1 MKRIENRMDGIGN
14 HAFAFLSFKMI
25 PNVFCFPFLPE
36 RKSGLDEEIKDRN
49 QVYLTIYIAIP
60 TKTRILTH
68 RFASSFSAP
77 TTENY
82 VGGSSTKN
90 FNNDSSGR
98 FEH

>member
-1 MKRIENRMDGIGN
+1 MKRIENRMDGIGD

-68 RFASSFSAP
+68 RFASSFFF
-77 TTENY
+77 TDYGEL
-82 VGGSSTKN
+82 GGSSTKN